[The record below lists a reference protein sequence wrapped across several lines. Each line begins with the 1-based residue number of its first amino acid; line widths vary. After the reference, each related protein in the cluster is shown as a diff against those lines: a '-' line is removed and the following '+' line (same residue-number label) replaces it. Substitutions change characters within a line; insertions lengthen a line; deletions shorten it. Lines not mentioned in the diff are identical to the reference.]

1 MGGTS
6 RTIRML
12 FSYFRPADLENNIFR
27 YVWKGAENAMNDIS
41 NEISSFVRDILRI
54 IFYLP
59 YVPNIPKNDIETKA
73 PFMNSR
79 LITYDAIP
87 LEGNYLRQFTV

>member
-41 NEISSFVRDILRI
+41 NKISSFVRDVLRI

-59 YVPNIPKNDIETKA
+59 YDPNIPKTDIETKVL
-73 PFMNSR
+73 FMNSR

-87 LEGNYLRQFTV
+87 LEGN